1 MRCFHLETG
10 TACFKGV
17 PSASILKPMLI
28 LYRYTADSELLDFCV
43 KIAEDRD
50 RDDGHMPNI
59 IRNALVGI
67 PIHEQYPHSE
77 EWAKAYETVSCLDG
91 LAELYRVTGVKKYA
105 EAVRCAAE
113 LFARYESNILGS
125 VGFHDIFAH
134 ASAVQNAISGPCDV
148 IHWIRVCTELFALTK
163 DPRYAAKML
172 SQT

>member
-1 MRCFHLETG
+1 MLCFHLETG
-10 TACFKGV
+10 IACFKGV

-43 KIAEDRD
+43 KIAEDWN

-59 IRNALVGI
+59 IRNALAGI

-77 EWAKAYETVSCLDG
+77 EWTKAYETMSCLDG

-105 EAVRCAAE
+105 EAVRCVAE
-113 LFARYESNILGS
+113 LIARYESNILGS
-125 VGFHDIFAH
+125 VCFHDIFAY
-134 ASAVQNAISGPCDV
+134 ASAVQNAISEPCDV

>member
-1 MRCFHLETG
+1 M
-10 TACFKGV
+10 
-17 PSASILKPMLI
+17 
-28 LYRYTADSELLDFCV
+28 DFCV

-50 RDDGHMPNI
+50 RDDGHMPTI

-77 EWAKAYETVSCLDG
+77 EWAKAYETMSCLDG
-91 LAELYRVTGVKKYA
+91 LAELYRVTGMKKYA

-113 LFARYESNILGS
+113 LFARYESYIMGS

-134 ASAVQNAISGPCDV
+134 ASAVQNAISEPCDV

-163 DPRYAAKML
+163 DPRYAAKMF